1 VTVSPYTLPDG
12 NVQIA
17 FSGGRTSGYMLRQI
31 IDANGGLPD
40 RVRVIFCNTGR
51 EMPETL
57 DFVAE
62 CADRWSVPVV
72 WLEYAQPWT
81 WKQVGHNSAARNG
94 EPLDAII
101 MDRGTLPNP
110 LARFCSS
117 EGKRFTADRYIRQAL
132 GWDAYTKAL
141 GFRADEAKRSAG
153 KPRDKG
159 LSHWFPLIDAGV
171 SRFDVV
177 AWWQRQPFDLRLPVV
192 RGRSVLG
199 NCDGCFLK
207 SEKFLAQ
214 LSVDYPERAA
224 WWEQWEAKS
233 HTLPKAKL
241 GAFSEKFRRADL
253 RDFMDRHGDLA
264 LTTEGMLCQADG
276 GECME

>member
-1 VTVSPYTLPDG
+1 MGNPYILPEG

-17 FSGGRTSGYMLRQI
+17 FSGGRTSAYMLHQI
-31 IDANGGLPD
+31 LDANGGLPD
-40 RVRVIFCNTGR
+40 HCKVIFCNTGR

-62 CADRWSVPVV
+62 CAERWAVQII
-72 WLEYAQPWT
+72 WLEYKPGMT
-81 WKQVGHNSAARNG
+81 WQEVGHNSAARNG

-117 EGKRFTADRYIRQAL
+117 EGKRLTADRFLRKAL
-132 GWDAYTKAL
+132 GWSAYTKAL
-141 GFRADEAKRSAG
+141 GFRADEAKRAAG

-171 SRFDVV
+171 SRFHVV
-177 AWWQRQPFDLRLPVV
+177 TWWQRQPFDLRLPVV

-224 WWEQWEAKS
+224 WWEQWEVKAQD
-233 HTLPKAKL
+233 LPKAKL
-241 GAFSEKFRRADL
+241 GAFSEKFRRAEL
-253 RDFMDRHGDLA
+253 RSFMERHGELA
-264 LTTEGMLCQADG
+264 LTTEGMLCQASG
-276 GECME
+276 GECTG